1 MKNIL
6 SPISGNPKGYLRVK
20 KTLEDLLNTIQN
32 NVLVAFSKKPDKGTN
47 ANVFKSKSSGNS
59 YIALRQKVTT
69 GVIFQEYFNAS
80 LQSNFGNLFFDI
92 DDSELRND
100 EAGVRV
106 ISYESFDNYKNAETA
121 KYYTSPNA
129 NVKISKFLESG
140 S

>member
-1 MKNIL
+1 
-6 SPISGNPKGYLRVK
+6 
-20 KTLEDLLNTIQN
+20 
-32 NVLVAFSKKPDKGTN
+32 
-47 ANVFKSKSSGNS
+47 
-59 YIALRQKVTT
+59 LRQKVTT
-69 GVIFQEYFNAS
+69 GVVFQEYFNTS

-129 NVKISKFLESG
+129 NVKISQFPEAGTFTDRTAYSYFTPSVVFDKYKEPQKYNKFLSNETNK
-140 S
+140 